1 MSPRSNGNDDVQA
14 AQRVTGAEPAV
25 HGIIAVQMP
34 DTVLSPAERE
44 RLNEIVGRHMALCD
58 GLRSHCERCLH
69 TGRWGGSVTLMV
81 VDAAFMSIGLNYFT
95 AVVPGVATYEQ
106 EMHTGRVPDS
116 LSALSCVRYESV
128 AAIWK
133 NRRSWEMA
141 KGVAGCL
148 SRHGAGTANGDTAA
162 LRAWAARA
170 SLESWTSDAVGMVKG
185 VGINTYQYLRMMG
198 GIDTSMPDKIVRRVI
213 AQIAMEAAVALPT
226 RGDLELVDTIALI
239 GHVTGHRPIE
249 LCWMTW
255 MVQSEGKTMRM
266 DKYRDLLQRI

>member
-1 MSPRSNGNDDVQA
+1 MLDA
-14 AQRVTGAEPAV
+14 
-25 HGIIAVQMP
+25 
-34 DTVLSPAERE
+34 VLSPSERE
-44 RLNEIVGRHMALCD
+44 RLTVVVGRHMALCD
-58 GLRSHCERCLH
+58 GLGSHCRRCLQ
-69 TGRWGGSVTLMV
+69 TGRWSGNVTLMI

-95 AVVPGVATYEQ
+95 AVVPGVAAYEQ
-106 EMHTGRVPDS
+106 EMHAGRAPDS

-128 AAIWK
+128 ARIWK

-141 KGVAGCL
+141 KGVADCL
-148 SRHGAGTANGDTAA
+148 SIHGAGTAGGDAAA
-162 LRAWAARA
+162 LRDWAARA
-170 SLESWTSDAVGMVKG
+170 SLETWTSDPVGMVKG

-213 AQIAMEAAVALPT
+213 ARIAAEADVPLPT
-226 RGDLELVDTIALI
+226 KDDLELVDTIALI